1 MYYPNRHSAFSED
14 STQSRRFMM
23 IKAQFLYV
31 ALTVLTVGMAVRTGS
46 LPAEDKTASSSRLAV
61 IWSSGDPDVAHRVCF
76 MYTDNAKKQ
85 KWFDEVVLIVWGPS
99 ARLLAG
105 DKDLQ
110 AKIKTMQDDGVKIQ
124 ACLACTDSYGVTDQL
139 RELGIDV
146 KYMGRPL
153 TDLIKTGW
161 NILTF

>member
-1 MYYPNRHSAFSED
+1 MVGV
-14 STQSRRFMM
+14 
-23 IKAQFLYV
+23 I
-31 ALTVLTVGMAVRTGS
+31 VLPGS
-46 LPAEDKTASSSRLAV
+46 VNGQKKTPSISRLAV
-61 IWSSGDPDVAHRVCF
+61 VWSSGDPEVAHRVCF

-85 KWFDEVVLIVWGPS
+85 KWFDEVTLIVWGPS

-110 AKIKTMQDDGVKIQ
+110 ARIKEMLEDGVKVQ
-124 ACLACTDSYGVTDQL
+124 ACIACADSYGVTEQL
-139 RELGIDV
+139 RKLGIEV
-146 KYMGRPL
+146 KPMGKPL